1 MKERDMNKFV
11 IETQI
16 RENYASHD
24 SDWDGVSEY
33 WKNKGGNTYIVEAET
48 AEEAKT
54 VIPLVT
60 DSNNSFEEN
69 FLDFFSCDDN
79 FQSEFLKSQKEYDT
93 DGWDTLYLDKVIRKG
108 KKSGDWYMKRGYIVG
123 GFQKGTEYEHLVGK
137 FVGNVDNLSTGKCVL
152 KIEGNERTTL

>member
-1 MKERDMNKFV
+1 MSKFV

-60 DSNNSFEEN
+60 DSNNAFEEN
-69 FLDFFSCDDN
+69 FLDFFPCDDD
-79 FQSEFLKSQKEYDT
+79 FESEFQKSQKE
-93 DGWDTLYLDKVIRKG
+93 
-108 KKSGDWYMKRGYIVG
+108 
-123 GFQKGTEYEHLVGK
+123 
-137 FVGNVDNLSTGKCVL
+137 
-152 KIEGNERTTL
+152 

>member
-1 MKERDMNKFV
+1 MSKFV

-60 DSNNSFEEN
+60 DFIKKVDKKNRIVFFQLPDGLIDLNNNS
-69 FLDFFSCDDN
+69 
-79 FQSEFLKSQKEYDT
+79 
-93 DGWDTLYLDKVIRKG
+93 
-108 KKSGDWYMKRGYIVG
+108 
-123 GFQKGTEYEHLVGK
+123 
-137 FVGNVDNLSTGKCVL
+137 
-152 KIEGNERTTL
+152 